1 MLFKGFLLVVVVF
14 GFGFGVC
21 FVLVL
26 LVVEIIRVQPCARNI
41 GGRESPGSSF
51 S

>member
-1 MLFKGFLLVVVVF
+1 MVVVF

-26 LVVEIIRVQPCARNI
+26 LVVEIIRMQACARSI
-41 GGRESPGSSF
+41 GGQESPGSSF